1 MKTSYAN
8 TVIESIKQKKQ
19 TKTLNFFHIPKCAG
33 SYVNKIVR
41 DLGIETM
48 EHRRPTG
55 NEDKIT
61 FTVIR
66 HPIERYESW
75 LNYILNEDKPRN
87 EWPKNLNYIYENK
100 SKQSLNDV
108 LKLMTDKDILGFKNG
123 YGNLTNWINIDI
135 FIKVEQLHWF
145 LSYFG
150 YDYNINDYQKINVS
164 KKLRGTLDESS
175 KNRLT
180 RLFKQD
186 IDMYNKKLL
195 IDDIKSVIL

>member
-1 MKTSYAN
+1 MTTSYVN
-8 TVIESIKQKKQ
+8 TFIESIKQKK
-19 TKTLNFFHIPKCAG
+19 TKKNLTFFHIPKCAG

-61 FTVIR
+61 FAVIR
-66 HPIERYESW
+66 HPIERYESR
-75 LNYILNEDKPRN
+75 LNYILNEDKPRL
-87 EWPKNLNYIYENK
+87 EWPANLNYIYENK
-100 SKQSLNDV
+100 SKLSLNGV
-108 LKLMTDKDILGFKNG
+108 LKLMTDKDILGFKND
-123 YGNLTNWINIDI
+123 YGNLTDWINIDI

-150 YDYNINDYQKINVS
+150 YDYNINDYEKINVS
-164 KKLRGTLDESS
+164 KKLRGTLNESS

-180 RLFKQD
+180 RLFKHD
-186 IDMYNKKLL
+186 IEMYNSKRL
-195 IDDIKSVIL
+195 ISATL